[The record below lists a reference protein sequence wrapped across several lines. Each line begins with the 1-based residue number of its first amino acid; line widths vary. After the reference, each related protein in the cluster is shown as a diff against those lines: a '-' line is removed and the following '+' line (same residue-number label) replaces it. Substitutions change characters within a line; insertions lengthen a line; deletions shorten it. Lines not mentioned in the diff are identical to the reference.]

1 MSRCVVEGF
10 FVHVTDDNDVRF
22 MGEETYTKGQKIS
35 EKPVFIVDPID
46 GTTNFIHGY
55 PFVCIS
61 LGFCV
66 DSRPAV
72 GIVYNPFTS
81 KLYSAIRGNGAF
93 VRDVK
98 SNTIAQLPL
107 TSPLPKLDGLKD
119 ALVAIEWGSD
129 RAGTNWE
136 SRVKLFSRLG
146 ARDGGMVHGFR
157 STGSAAMNMCSV
169 AAGESDAFWEAGA
182 WAWDVAAGWAILEEA
197 GGRIVDAYPMVIA
210 KDWEA
215 RKPDVEGRMYFGVRK
230 ASEEEQLEVVKEYW
244 NCVGDD
250 LKFVYE

>member
-1 MSRCVVEGF
+1 MTYND
-10 FVHVTDDNDVRF
+10 FVSFV
-22 MGEETYTKGQKIS
+22 GEETYVKGQKIS

-66 DSRPAV
+66 SGYPTV
-72 GIVYNPFTS
+72 GIVYNPFTG

-93 VRDVK
+93 LRDMK
-98 SNTIAQLPL
+98 DIPTAPKQLPL
-107 TSPLPKLDGLKD
+107 ASPLPKLDGLKD
-119 ALVAIEWGSD
+119 ALVGIEWGSD
-129 RAGTNWE
+129 RSGTNWE

-146 ARDGGMVHGFR
+146 GRDGGMVHGFR
-157 STGSAAMNMCSV
+157 STGSAAMNMCAV
-169 AAGESDAFWEAGA
+169 ASGDLDAFWEAGA

-210 KDWEA
+210 KDWES

-230 ASEEEQLEVVKEYW
+230 ANEEEQLKVVSEYW
-244 NCVGDD
+244 GCVGDD
-250 LKFVYE
+250 LRFLYE